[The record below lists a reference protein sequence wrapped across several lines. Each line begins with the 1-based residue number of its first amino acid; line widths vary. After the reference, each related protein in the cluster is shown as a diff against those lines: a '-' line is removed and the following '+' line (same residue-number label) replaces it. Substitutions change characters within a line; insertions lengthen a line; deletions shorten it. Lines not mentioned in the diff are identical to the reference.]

1 MNENVLIDPSERILA
16 TIGSD
21 FLQSF
26 LSGGNVKNGVGVLT
40 QKRFYYKG
48 HNFSGPAKDLRSVTE
63 EGVVSIED
71 VVSTSFSYTRYI
83 AVLVYAIFLTVIAV
97 GAFFALPKVGLVV
110 LLFALL
116 FYVLYFVKRQT
127 LFRVSFPDGNAF
139 TFDVRYY
146 PITDIRN
153 FQRQLH
159 LVKDS
164 RKAA

>member
-1 MNENVLIDPSERILA
+1 MNESILIDPSERILA

-26 LSGGNVKNGVGVLT
+26 LSGGNVKNAVGVLT

-71 VVSTSFSYTRYI
+71 VIATSFSYTRYI
-83 AVLVYAIFLTVIAV
+83 SVLAYAIFLTFLAV
-97 GAFFALPKVGLVV
+97 GAAFIAPQAGLIVF
-110 LLFALL
+110 LLAAV
-116 FYVLYFVKRQT
+116 FYILYFVKRQT

-146 PITDIRN
+146 PVTDIRN

-164 RKAA
+164 RKAM

>member
-1 MNENVLIDPSERILA
+1 MTPSERIIA

-26 LSGGNVKNGVGVLT
+26 LSGGNVRNAVGVLT

-48 HNFSGPAKDLRSVTE
+48 HNFSGPAKDLRSVIE

-71 VVSTSFSYTRYI
+71 VISTSFSYTRYI
-83 AVLVYAIFLTVIAV
+83 AVLVYAILLTFFAA
-97 GAFFALPKVGLVV
+97 GAFILALSEDAMLPAGFI
-110 LLFALL
+110 LLLL
-116 FYVLYFVKRQT
+116 AVIFYVVYFVKRQT

-164 RKAA
+164 RKGV

>member
-1 MNENVLIDPSERILA
+1 MNENILIDPSERILA

-26 LSGGNVKNGVGVLT
+26 LSGGSVKNAVGVLT

-71 VVSTSFSYTRYI
+71 VIATSFSYTRYI
-83 AVLVYAIFLTVIAV
+83 AILVYAIFLTMLAV
-97 GAFFALPKVGLVV
+97 AGFFAFPQLGLI
-110 LLFALL
+110 LLLVAVI
-116 FYVLYFVKRQT
+116 FYTVYFVKRQT

-146 PITDIRN
+146 PIADIRN

-159 LVKDS
+159 MVKDS
-164 RKAA
+164 RKGA

>member
-1 MNENVLIDPSERILA
+1 MNESILIDPSERIIA
-16 TIGSD
+16 TIGSN

-26 LSGGNVKNGVGVLT
+26 LSGGNVKNGIGVLT

-71 VVSTSFSYTRYI
+71 IVATTFTYTRYI
-83 AVLVYAIFLTVIAV
+83 AVLVYAILLTILAIAGFTV
-97 GAFFALPKVGLVV
+97 SPRAGLV
-110 LLFALL
+110 LLLL
-116 FYVLYFVKRQT
+116 AVIFYVVYFLKRQT
-127 LFRVSFPDGNAF
+127 LFRVSFPDGNGF
-139 TFDVRYY
+139 CFDVRYY

-164 RKAA
+164 KKEV